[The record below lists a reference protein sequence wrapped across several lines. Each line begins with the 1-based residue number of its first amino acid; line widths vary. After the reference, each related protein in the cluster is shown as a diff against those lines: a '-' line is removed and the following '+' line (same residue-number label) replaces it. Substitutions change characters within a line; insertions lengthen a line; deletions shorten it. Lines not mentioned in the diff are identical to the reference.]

1 MAEGRMHVIR
11 KDPAALDGMIDDLE
25 ARLGSR

>member
-1 MAEGRMHVIR
+1 MHVIR